1 MTLTDVEPPSPADA
15 PALRPAAATSRA
27 RREAKGAGRVMGV
40 LGALLLGGC
49 VLVAVFAPVFTPY
62 SPTEPAGT
70 PFSRPSSVHPLGTND
85 VGQDLL
91 AQLLFGTRLSLV
103 IALSAAAIALVVGLW
118 VAVVAGFYRG
128 ATEAVLMRIV
138 DLMLGFPF
146 LMLVIVLAAFFG
158 RGLGT
163 TIGVLAT
170 VLWARPARVLRSQVL
185 KLREVDHVLAAR
197 AMGCP
202 GRWAISRHILPRI
215 TPLAAVQFVRIANIA
230 VMLEASLSFL
240 GLGDPGR
247 ISWGTMLY
255 FANARSAFL
264 TEAWKWW
271 ILPPG
276 LALTA
281 VILGLAFLGYAVEEW
296 ADPRLRR
303 TAPRPVRRRSMPP
316 APPESALAPA
326 LRLEGLV
333 VEYKLPGSSVR
344 AVDGVDLTVPRG
356 HIVGLVGES
365 GCGKTSIALTVSGV
379 LRPPGR
385 VEEGRM
391 WLAGHDLGRPAR
403 PAVAPFRGR
412 KVALVPQAA
421 MNALNPAYPVLDQVA
436 EAARLT
442 RGADAATRRAHELL
456 ERVGID
462 RSRHDAFPHELSG
475 GMKQRA
481 VIAMA
486 LVNEPALLV
495 ADEPASGLD
504 VVTRAQVL
512 KLLVE
517 LCDEFDVGILMVSHD
532 LPTVSRMADELA
544 VMYAGRIVE
553 RGPAATVSSAPQHP
567 YTRALFSAFPSLY
580 GERRPLAGLPGE
592 VPDLTGTKAGCRFRP
607 RCDEAVEHCAEEEPA
622 LAPSP
627 EGTTEVACLLRRAP
641 SAASDGDGDRDAAAA
656 RGLGP

>member
-1 MTLTDVEPPSPADA
+1 MTLTDFVPPSPAEA
-15 PALRPAAATSRA
+15 PALGPAGVAAAKAREHRGRRA
-27 RREAKGAGRVMGV
+27 AGPTMGII
-40 LGALLLGGC
+40 GALLLGGC
-49 VLVAVFAPVFTPY
+49 FFVAIFAPIFTKY
-62 SPTEPAGT
+62 SPTEPAGV
-70 PFSRPSSVHPLGTND
+70 PFSRPSSIHPLGTND

-91 AQLLFGTRLSLV
+91 SQLVFGTRLSLV
-103 IALSAAAIALVVGLW
+103 IALSAAAVALVVGLG
-118 VAVVAGFYRG
+118 VALIAGYYRG
-128 ATEAVLMRIV
+128 LADTILMRIV

-185 KLREVDHVLAAR
+185 KLRELDHVLAAR
-197 AMGCP
+197 AMGCS
-202 GRWAISRHILPRI
+202 GRWAIVRHVCPRI

-240 GLGDPGR
+240 GLGDPSR
-247 ISWGTMLY
+247 VSWGTMLY

-264 TEAWKWW
+264 TDAWKWW

-276 LALTA
+276 LALTI

-303 TAPRPVRRRSMPP
+303 AAPRPVRRRPLPP
-316 APPESALAPA
+316 PPPDAASAPA
-326 LRLEGLV
+326 LRLEGLSV
-333 VEYKLPGSSVR
+333 DYLSASPPVR
-344 AVDGVDLTVPRG
+344 AVEEVDLVVPRG
-356 HIVGLVGES
+356 RIVGLVGES
-365 GCGKTSIALTVSGV
+365 GSGKTTIALTVAGV

-385 VEEGRM
+385 VQSGQM
-391 WLAGHDLGRPAR
+391 WLAGHELGRPAR

-412 KVALVPQAA
+412 TVALVPQSA
-421 MNALNPAYPVLDQVA
+421 MNALNPAYNVVSQVA

-442 RGADAATRRAHELL
+442 RGADAATQRAHDLL

-486 LVNEPALLV
+486 LANDPVLLV

-504 VVTRAQVL
+504 VVTRARVL
-512 KLLVE
+512 RLLVE
-517 LCDEFDVGILMVSHD
+517 LRDEFDVGILLVSHD
-532 LPTVSRMADELA
+532 LPTVSRLADDLA

-553 RGPAATVSSAPQHP
+553 SGPAATVSSAPQHP
-567 YTRALFSAFPSLY
+567 YTRALFSAFPTLY

-592 VPDLTGTKAGCRFRP
+592 APDMSTDFKGCRFRP
-607 RCDEAVEHCAEEEPA
+607 RCDEAQPCCCEEDPA
-622 LAPSP
+622 LQPAPHGES
-627 EGTTEVACLLRRAP
+627 EVACLLRRTP
-641 SAASDGDGDRDAAAA
+641 S
-656 RGLGP
+656 